1 MSEGR
6 RLRIAHRSGYR
17 YITDVVSSFNEVRMS
32 PAEVGGQILLSHE
45 LEIEPRGVVFTYED
59 YWGAAVESFD
69 IHQPHR
75 VLEVV
80 ATSVVLT
87 PSGHPAAAG
96 VTWADIQDPAVQDR
110 FCEFLMPSDYVD
122 DAVLDEQRIAL
133 VEQFRSLPTPAD
145 AVNAVVDAVHRHMTY
160 TPGVTSV
167 FTTSAEAWATGHG
180 VCQDFSH
187 SSLSLL
193 RALGIPARY
202 VSGYLHTEDERIGET
217 VVGESHAW
225 VEAWFGGWE
234 AFDPTN
240 DRRVASAHVKVASG
254 RDYRDVPP
262 LKGLYAGGGSEALGV
277 EVEITQLPGDD
288 RMPW

>member
-1 MSEGR
+1 MGRGR
-6 RLRIAHRSGYR
+6 RLRIVHRSGYR
-17 YITDVVSSFNEVRMS
+17 YVTDVIASFNEVRMT

-45 LEIEPRGVVFTYED
+45 LEIEPRGVVHSYVD
-59 YWGAAVESFD
+59 YWGAVVEAFD

-80 ATSVVLT
+80 STSLVLT
-87 PSGHPAAAG
+87 PDGHPAAG
-96 VTWADIQDPAVQDR
+96 GLSWSDVEDPAVQDR
-110 FCEFLMPSDYVD
+110 FCEFLMPTDYVD
-122 DAVLDEQRIAL
+122 DARLDEHRVDL
-133 VEQFRSLPTPAD
+133 VEQFRALPTPAD
-145 AVNAVVDAVHRHMTY
+145 AVHAVVAEVYRRMSY

-180 VCQDFSH
+180 VCQDFTH
-187 SSLSLL
+187 TSLSLL
-193 RALGIPARY
+193 RAVGIPARY
-202 VSGYLHTEDERIGET
+202 VSGYLHTEDEAVGET